1 MDGQKNVAVMKMMMV
16 IGSRER
22 KAREFLTAS
31 FYHGYL
37 TKLDRLK
44 RNRGGE
50 GIWWEEPGF
59 ALAWVSPPALCI
71 ALSRLGTALPTV
83 QQHVVTASLLFSC
96 SFMSSSL

>member
-31 FYHGYL
+31 FYHGYHL

-44 RNRGGE
+44 RNREEKESGGKSQDSL
-50 GIWWEEPGF
+50 W
-59 ALAWVSPPALCI
+59 
-71 ALSRLGTALPTV
+71 LG
-83 QQHVVTASLLFSC
+83 VT
-96 SFMSSSL
+96 SSSVYCTEQAGHCVAHCSENAW